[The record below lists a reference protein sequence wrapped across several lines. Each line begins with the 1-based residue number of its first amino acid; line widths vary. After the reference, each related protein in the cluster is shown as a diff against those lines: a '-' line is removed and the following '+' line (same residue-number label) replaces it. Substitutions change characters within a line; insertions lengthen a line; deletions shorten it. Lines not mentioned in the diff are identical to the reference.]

1 VLLISSQFNS
11 YLSLLGVN
19 MKRVIVSL
27 SIFVVA
33 LGTLSTPVLAAP
45 ANSTV
50 YSKTVSGK
58 CAATSTK
65 VTASKTQQVTWQ
77 WTNGTVGK
85 KKITK
90 GKVMCKSMT
99 SKVPPGEAT
108 YNAQGVMTALPKN
121 FPKNPTVKDIQSLG
135 LNADSKVSPQLRIP
149 KPSGDPLAVGV
160 LANTVKPVSVSRP
173 FTVTQIDAWGDTSS
187 KRVFDVTWDLAGG
200 SGLVRTVRYDPAS
213 NTYVQSYTE
222 LNPNGVTRITS
233 TNWSEG
239 EGSKSPYIEL
249 IGSVHANYG
258 QADLPFST
266 TRDWKLPYVGAGP
279 TRFGTPTGQNTN
291 LDTEGSKV
299 KVDGYVF
306 LDENLNMEYLDY

>member
-1 VLLISSQFNS
+1 
-11 YLSLLGVN
+11 
-19 MKRVIVSL
+19 MKRFLIMGVAVAVVVGSIV
-27 SIFVVA
+27 
-33 LGTLSTPVLAAP
+33 TPVVAAP

-77 WTNGTVGK
+77 WVNGNIGK

-90 GKVMCKSMT
+90 GKVVCKSVT
-99 SKVPPGEAT
+99 LSVPPSEAT
-108 YNAQGVMTALPKN
+108 YNTAGVMTKLPAN

-149 KPSGDPLAVGV
+149 KPTGDPLAVGV
-160 LANTVKPVSVSRP
+160 LADTVKPVSVSRP
-173 FTVTQIDAWGDTSS
+173 FTVTQTDDWGDTSS

-200 SGLVRTVRYDPAS
+200 SGVVRTVRYDPVS
-213 NTYVQSYTE
+213 NTYVQYYTQ

-249 IGSVHANYG
+249 NGSVHTNYG

-266 TRDWKLPYVGAGP
+266 TRDWGLPYVGAGP

-299 KVDGYVF
+299 KVDGYVI
-306 LDENLNMEYLDY
+306 LDENLNMKYLDY

>member
-1 VLLISSQFNS
+1 M
-11 YLSLLGVN
+11 
-19 MKRVIVSL
+19 MKRSLIVGVFL
-27 SIFVVA
+27 AFAVGSIV
-33 LGTLSTPVLAAP
+33 TPVVAAP

-77 WTNGTVGK
+77 WVNGNVGK

-121 FPKNPTVKDIQSLG
+121 FPKNPTVKDIQFLG
-135 LNADSKVSPQLRIP
+135 LNADSKVSPQLRIQQ
-149 KPSGDPLAVGV
+149 PSGDPLAVGV
-160 LANTVKPVSVSRP
+160 LADSVKPVSVSRP
-173 FTVTQIDAWGDTSS
+173 FTVTQIDDWGDTSS

-200 SGLVRTVRYDPAS
+200 SGVVRTVRYDPAS
-213 NTYVQSYTE
+213 NTYVQYYTQ

-233 TNWSEG
+233 TQWSEG
-239 EGSKSPYIEL
+239 EGSKSLYIEL
-249 IGSVHANYG
+249 SGSVQTDYG
-258 QADLPFST
+258 QAGLPFST
-266 TRDWKLPYVGAGP
+266 TSDWKLPYVGAGP
-279 TRFGTPTGQNTN
+279 TRFGLPTGKNTN

-299 KVDGYVF
+299 KVDGYVI
-306 LDENLNMEYLDY
+306 LDENLNMKYLDY